1 MSEVDFSS
9 IGKTSQYIANQES
22 ATKKSNSSLD
32 QSDFLKLLT
41 TQLSNQDPSS
51 PVDNNQMVG
60 TMSQLSIVD
69 NLSTITKGMDNMVNA
84 ISSSSVLSATSLVGR
99 SVLADTSKCFFDG
112 QNAITAQIDAGDGA
126 TDVKI
131 SITDANGSEVASYE
145 AAAIDGKI
153 DFSWD
158 GLKNEE
164 TGETYPSGSY
174 TIHATAL
181 QGEENVSLPVKG
193 YATVGSVI
201 IGTDTSN
208 TKLNLIGVGEVAL
221 NKVEQVSL

>member
-84 ISSSSVLSATSLVGR
+84 IRMALR
-99 SVLADTSKCFFDG
+99 KCF
-112 QNAITAQIDAGDGA
+112 
-126 TDVKI
+126 I
-131 SITDANGSEVASYE
+131 SIPYY
-145 AAAIDGKI
+145 IYYFLKI
-153 DFSWD
+153 FRVV
-158 GLKNEE
+158 
-164 TGETYPSGSY
+164 PS
-174 TIHATAL
+174 A
-181 QGEENVSLPVKG
+181 
-193 YATVGSVI
+193 
-201 IGTDTSN
+201 
-208 TKLNLIGVGEVAL
+208 
-221 NKVEQVSL
+221 

>member
-158 GLKNEE
+158 GLKNE
-164 TGETYPSGSY
+164 P
-174 TIHATAL
+174 ILLATTPFMQQL
-181 QGEENVSLPVKG
+181 FRGKRMYLFQLRVMQP
-193 YATVGSVI
+193 
-201 IGTDTSN
+201 
-208 TKLNLIGVGEVAL
+208 
-221 NKVEQVSL
+221 